1 MAIPTGKNKITAKS
15 NATPIVKLMVQ
26 MAKKNKSMPILMKM
40 LQIDR
45 KLFYHNSTDAEII
58 EKWYELMNN
67 YWQTTKT
74 LHNTTINDIF
84 KEFIKGFKRC
94 IEQYENDLPVW

>member
-1 MAIPTGKNKITAKS
+1 MNQH
-15 NATPIVKLMVQ
+15 VKELVQ
-26 MAKKNKSMPILMKM
+26 MAKKNNSMPILMKM
-40 LQIDR
+40 LPIHR
-45 KLFYHNSTDAEII
+45 KLFYKNLTDTEII
-58 EKWYELMNN
+58 EKWYEVIHK

-84 KEFIKGFKRC
+84 KEFINDFKRY

>member
-1 MAIPTGKNKITAKS
+1 MNQH
-15 NATPIVKLMVQ
+15 VKELVQ

-58 EKWYELMNN
+58 ETWYEVIHND
-67 YWQTTKT
+67 WKATKT
-74 LHNTTINDIF
+74 LDNTTINDVF
-84 KEFIKGFKRC
+84 KEYINDFKRY

>member
-1 MAIPTGKNKITAKS
+1 MAISTRKNKITTKN

-40 LQIDR
+40 LPIDR
-45 KLFYHNSTDAEII
+45 KLFYKNLTDTEII
-58 EKWYELMNN
+58 EKWYEVINN
-67 YWQTTKT
+67 NWQTTKT

-84 KEFIKGFKRC
+84 KEYISNFKRY

>member
-1 MAIPTGKNKITAKS
+1 MS
-15 NATPIVKLMVQ
+15 QHVKELVQ
-26 MAKKNKSMPILMKM
+26 MAKKNKSMPVLMKM

-58 EKWYELMNN
+58 ETWYEVIHS
-67 YWQTTKT
+67 YWKATKT
-74 LHNTTINDIF
+74 LDNTTINDVF
-84 KEFIKGFKRC
+84 KEYINDFKRY